1 MATSANVSGGS
12 IPPARADVSPG
23 CEGIFPKSCSVIRV
37 KRVAGLVVLLV
48 LALLLPIERVAATT
62 IDGQFD
68 QTGPLSGGSIFN
80 LAILGRGGVPSGGV
94 GSVALNVTV
103 TNPTAAGFLTVWPT
117 GQPRPTASN
126 LNYVAAQ
133 TVPNMVI
140 VPLGPGGQISI
151 FASAGTTDVIVDVLG
166 WFPSGSSFVG
176 LTPAR
181 LMDSRP
187 GAATADGA
195 FAGGGKI
202 VGGVAAG
209 LSVVARGG
217 VPSAGAGSV
226 ALNVTVTNP
235 TVAGFLT
242 VWPAGQPQ
250 PTASNLNFVPGQ
262 TVPNMV
268 IVPLGA
274 AGDLS
279 IFASGGTADVIV
291 DVLGWFPTG
300 PSFTGLTP
308 ARLMDSRPGSATV
321 DGNFAGGGKLGAAA
335 PMNLGVLGRGG
346 VPFGGVGSVAL
357 NVTVTNPTVA
367 GYLTVWPAGQPQ
379 PTASN
384 LNFVPGQTVPNMVIV
399 PLGAGGQVS
408 IFSSA
413 GTTDVIVDVL
423 GWFPA
428 DSSFTG
434 LTPARLMDSR
444 LPPPPPPPPPPP
456 APLTFSPGTHLINT
470 DMPPGRYVAANAIS
484 GCYWERESGLG
495 GTFAEIIANDFQ
507 GFKGRSIVDIQG
519 SDVAFKF
526 NGSCGTFKS
535 YTAPA
540 APVPAIVPGAYVIG
554 AHMLAGTYTT
564 NAASGCY
571 WARLSSFDGE
581 GHSIIANDFVS
592 TAGTQFVT
600 INPSDIG
607 FTTDAECGT
616 WSPA

>member
-1 MATSANVSGGS
+1 M
-12 IPPARADVSPG
+12 
-23 CEGIFPKSCSVIRV
+23 IRV

-117 GQPRPTASN
+117 GQPLPTASN

-166 WFPSGSSFVG
+166 WFPIGSSFVG

-308 ARLMDSRPGSATV
+308 ARLMDSR
-321 DGNFAGGGKLGAAA
+321 L
-335 PMNLGVLGRGG
+335 
-346 VPFGGVGSVAL
+346 
-357 NVTVTNPTVA
+357 
-367 GYLTVWPAGQPQ
+367 
-379 PTASN
+379 
-384 LNFVPGQTVPNMVIV
+384 
-399 PLGAGGQVS
+399 
-408 IFSSA
+408 
-413 GTTDVIVDVL
+413 
-423 GWFPA
+423 
-428 DSSFTG
+428 
-434 LTPARLMDSR
+434 
-444 LPPPPPPPPPPP
+444 PPPPPPPPPP

-484 GCYWERESGLG
+484 GCYWERASGLG

-535 YTAPA
+535 FTAPA

-600 INPSDIG
+600 INPGDIG